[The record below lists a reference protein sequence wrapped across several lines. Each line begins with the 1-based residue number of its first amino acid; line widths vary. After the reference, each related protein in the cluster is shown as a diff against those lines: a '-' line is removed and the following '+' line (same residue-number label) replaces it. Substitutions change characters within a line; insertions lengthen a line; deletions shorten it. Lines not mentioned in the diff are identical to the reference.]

1 MNKKALPTYQKYVG
15 APPLSPTEKKMDFW
29 VDA

>member
-1 MNKKALPTYQKYVG
+1 MKALPTYQKYVG
-15 APPLSPTEKKMDFW
+15 APPPLSPTEKKMDFW